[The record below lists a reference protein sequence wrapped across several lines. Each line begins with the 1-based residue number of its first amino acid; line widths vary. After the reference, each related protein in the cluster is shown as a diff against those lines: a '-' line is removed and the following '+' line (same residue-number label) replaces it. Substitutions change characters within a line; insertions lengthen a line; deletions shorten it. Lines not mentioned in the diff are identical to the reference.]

1 MGRGHDGGKDLHIS
15 SLSEHID
22 LDQKQAE
29 ESSPCGVARV
39 GATQK
44 SSGDPHLTGNQGR
57 GLPMPPACDYPCGA
71 TRGRHSA
78 IVAPAPH
85 LRFSAK
91 KTIAEIE
98 PDRIFSDS
106 TDSFHDTRITLKV
119 KEKQYTR

>member
-57 GLPMPPACDYPCGA
+57 GRPRATIRAGLRVDGIQRLWLLHPTFGFLP
-71 TRGRHSA
+71 
-78 IVAPAPH
+78 
-85 LRFSAK
+85 K
-91 KTIAEIE
+91 KLS
-98 PDRIFSDS
+98 R
-106 TDSFHDTRITLKV
+106 K
-119 KEKQYTR
+119 